1 MNIIATL
8 FAALVLIPSVSS
20 AAQEAAPPSA
30 PSAGSR
36 VYAVSGNVSTKQGKN
51 PAHRVI
57 NSEPLVSD
65 TLISTGDK
73 SSALVRFEDGEVV
86 TMQANSVLYVRNYR
100 YDAAKIGDSSIVLSM
115 FKGGMRFITGL
126 IGQNRKQAFRLS
138 TPNATIGIRG
148 TEFMVVMADK
158 QLYGQVL
165 QGSIDITN
173 AGGTTA
179 LGAGQ
184 SAVVTSPNALATLV
198 AASAIPSGIF
208 RELLSI
214 PVNAAAIPAVPT
226 APVSVP
232 APIPAPAIAIA
243 PVLATAKTP
252 AKAPAKPPAKA
263 PAAASAPAAA
273 APAPEPAKT
282 ADKNIVSK
290 SRFGLALTGKV
301 STLGIGAELSTN
313 IFDGVNARF
322 GINGGNYKYN
332 GNAGSSSYQ
341 NDLQMQSASLIFD
354 WYPIKSSF
362 RASGG
367 LIYNNTKS
375 VFVPT
380 GSSLLLNGNQY
391 FTSGTGPNALSTF
404 EGTMSFMPVAPYIGI
419 GWGNPVEK
427 NKGWGLVSD
436 FGLLYQG
443 EPTIDLVVGC
453 ATPTGCP
460 TLQADANA
468 ANAKLQSDLSK
479 YKLWPVVSIGVSYQ
493 W

>member
-8 FAALVLIPSVSS
+8 LAALLLIPSVSS
-20 AAQEAAPPSA
+20 AAQETAPPA
-30 PSAGSR
+30 QAAGSR
-36 VYAVSGNVSTKQGKN
+36 VYVISGSVSATQGKN

-57 NSEPLVSD
+57 NSEPIVSD

-100 YDAAKIGDSSIVLSM
+100 YDAAKNSNSSIVLSM

-148 TEFMVVMADK
+148 TEFMVVMANK
-158 QLYGQVL
+158 QMYSQVL
-165 QGSIDITN
+165 QGSIDMTN
-173 AGGTTA
+173 AGGTAA

-184 SAVVTSPNALATLV
+184 SAVVASPGTLATLI
-198 AASAIPSGIF
+198 AASAIPPGTF

-214 PVNAAAIPAVPT
+214 PVNVAAIPAT
-226 APVSVP
+226 
-232 APIPAPAIAIA
+232 IPAPAIAIA
-243 PVLATAKTP
+243 PVLATAKAP
-252 AKAPAKPPAKA
+252 AKAPAKTPAKA
-263 PAAASAPAAA
+263 PAAAAAPAPAAA
-273 APAPEPAKT
+273 AEPAKA
-282 ADKNIVSK
+282 ADKSIPAESK
-290 SRFGLALTGKV
+290 SGVALTGKIG
-301 STLGIGAELSTN
+301 TLGVGAELTAN

-332 GNAGSSSYQ
+332 INAGSSDYL
-341 NDLQMQSASLIFD
+341 NDLQMQSASVLVD
-354 WYPIKSSF
+354 WYPNETGF

-367 LIYNNTKS
+367 LLYNNTKS
-375 VFVPT
+375 VFVPS
-380 GSSLLLNGNQY
+380 GSSIWLGNTQY
-391 FTSGTGPNALSTF
+391 FTSGTGSNVLSTF
-404 EGTMSFMPVAPYIGI
+404 QGTVSFMPVAPYIGI
-419 GWGNPVEK
+419 GWGNPAEK
-427 NKGWGLVSD
+427 NKGWGVTTD

-453 ATPTGCP
+453 ATSCN

-468 ANAKLQSDLSK
+468 ANAKLQNDLSK
-479 YKLWPVVSIGVSYQ
+479 YKWWPVISIGISYQ

>member
-20 AAQEAAPPSA
+20 AAQEAASPSV
-30 PSAGSR
+30 PTAGSR

-73 SSALVRFEDGEVV
+73 SSALVRFADGEVV
-86 TMQANSVLYVRNYR
+86 TMQDNSVLYVRNYR

-158 QLYGQVL
+158 QMYGQVL
-165 QGSIDITN
+165 QGSIDMTN
-173 AGGTTA
+173 AGGTIA

-214 PVNAAAIPAVPT
+214 PVNAAAIPA
-226 APVSVP
+226 P
-232 APIPAPAIAIA
+232 ALIPAPAIAIA
-243 PVLATAKTP
+243 PALATAKTPAKTP
-252 AKAPAKPPAKA
+252 AKAPAKTPAKA

-273 APAPEPAKT
+273 APEPAKT

-301 STLGIGAELSTN
+301 STLGFGAELSTN

-341 NDLQMQSASLIFD
+341 NDLQLQSASLIFD

-367 LIYNNTKS
+367 LLYNNTKS

-380 GSSLLLNGNQY
+380 GSSLVLNGNQY
-391 FTSGTGPNALSTF
+391 FTSGTGPNVLSTF

-453 ATPTGCP
+453 ATSCL
-460 TLQADANA
+460 TLQTDATA